1 MGKWTITA
9 TYTADAMTAEQRARA
24 EHDIS
29 LSALANF
36 GIRRPWFSVADWIA
50 LAETHTANAEQRNA
64 DDDDV
69 ALLRDIICQAMRNAR
84 DAGVG

>member
-1 MGKWTITA
+1 MSKWTITA

-50 LAETHTANAEQRNA
+50 LAETHTANA